1 MKFWLQHILAISIL
15 SLPVAES
22 LYASSFELDTTTQYG
37 YRLSP
42 TLVIDLS
49 EISTDNLFTKYPFRT
64 SLLKRERNNDDQQF
78 HFSNTPRFTLDLTNI
93 DLLRLRGSNQLIR
106 YIRPNSGGHTLSII
120 NQDQGANTTS
130 VIVHNDFIGIGIN
143 DSSRHFILGKE
154 SSDSEVTYSARWGS
168 RF

>member
-1 MKFWLQHILAISIL
+1 MKLWLQHILTISIL

-22 LYASSFELDTTTQYG
+22 LYAATFEPDTTTQYG
-37 YRLSP
+37 YQLSP

-49 EISTDNLFTKYPFRT
+49 ELSTENLFSKQPFQT
-64 SLLKRERNNDDQQF
+64 SLLKRERYNDDRQF

-93 DLLRLRGSNQLIR
+93 DLLRLRDSNQLIR
-106 YIRPNSGGHTLSII
+106 YIRSDSGEHALSII
-120 NQDQGANTTS
+120 NQNRGTNTTS
-130 VIVHNDFIGIGIN
+130 VIVHNDFVGIGIN

-154 SSDSEVTYSARWGS
+154 SSDGEVTYSARWGS